1 MKSPSIT
8 VRFSPKCIVNA
19 AVNDWSGLVPDTVMH
34 VLIDTR
40 YCLSNTD
47 MFHNIIP
54 ELSLS
59 LSLLSLQHVQKVIVL
74 PTLILNP
81 KKLYNVTNEVEILHP
96 SFFLTV

>member
-8 VRFSPKCIVNA
+8 VRFSPKCSVNA

-34 VLIDTR
+34 VLIDTT

-59 LSLLSLQHVQKVIVL
+59 LLSLQHVQKVKVKVL
-74 PTLILNP
+74 QTLILNP